1 MNEPRRL
8 GAAKTA
14 DASSNDKINW
24 HAINWHKVEREV
36 NRLQA
41 RIVEAEKTGNHRKVR
56 AFQHILTR
64 SYSAAALAVKKVTEN
79 TGKNTP
85 GIDNALWNTPR
96 KKAEGMQAIRKGRYK
111 AKPLRRVYIPKAN
124 GKRRPLGIPT
134 MLDRAKQA
142 LHLQALDPIAECRA
156 DPHSYGF
163 RKNRRCADAIEQCFW
178 MLASRYKPK
187 WILEADIE
195 ACFDKINHKWLL
207 DNIPMEKQVLKQW
220 LKAGYIDKRSFN
232 HTKEGT
238 PQGGIISPTLA
249 NMTLDGLDNLLRKYF
264 GNKVKY
270 VRYADDFILICQ
282 SKTRLE
288 NKVKPC
294 VEKFLAQRG
303 LKLSAT
309 KTKITHIDEGFDF
322 LGQNIRKYQGKLL
335 IKPSKSGIKK
345 LLEKVR
351 KAIKGNKAARPENM
365 ISILN
370 PILRGWGNYHR
381 YVVSKACFAKIDHD
395 IWQTIW
401 RWAKRRHPNKRP
413 KWIKAKY
420 FCKLGNRD
428 WIFFGVRRKKPIYLV
443 ALSSIPIRGHTK
455 ISASFNP
462 YDPTNKE
469 YMEKREEYFWR
480 NGFKGG
486 KKLQYLWL
494 RQQGK
499 CLNCG
504 MVLTEET
511 GWHVHHILPQAKGG
525 SDQLSNLQMFHPTCH
540 RQIHANPSLMLGIL
554 ENAL

>member
-14 DASSNDKINW
+14 DASLNVNIDW
-24 HAINWHKVEREV
+24 HAINWRKVECEV

-56 AFQHILTR
+56 ALQHILTR
-64 SYSAAALAVKKVTEN
+64 SHSAAALAVKKVTEN

-85 GIDNALWNTPR
+85 GIDNVLWNTPR
-96 KKAEGMQAIRKGRYK
+96 KKADGMRAIRKGQYK
-111 AKPLRRVYIPKAN
+111 AKPLRRIYIPKAN

-142 LHLQALDPIAECRA
+142 LYLFALDPIAECRA

-163 RKNRRCADAIEQCFW
+163 RKNRCCADAIEQCFW
-178 MLASRYKPK
+178 TLASRNRPK

-195 ACFDKINHKWLL
+195 ACFDKINHDWLL
-207 DNIPMEKQVLKQW
+207 ANIPMDKRILKQW
-220 LKAGYIDKRSFN
+220 LKAGYIDNKSFN
-232 HTKEGT
+232 HTEEGS
-238 PQGGIISPTLA
+238 PQGGIISPVLA

-270 VRYADDFILICQ
+270 IRYADDFVLISQ

-288 NKVKPC
+288 DKVKPC
-294 VEKFLAQRG
+294 IEKFLAQRG

-309 KTKITHIDEGFDF
+309 KTKITHIEEGFDF
-322 LGQNIRKYQGKLL
+322 LGQNVRKYQGKLL
-335 IKPSKSGIKK
+335 IKPSKASIKK
-345 LLEKVR
+345 FLGKVR
-351 KAIKGNKAARPENM
+351 KVIKENKMTHVENL
-365 ISILN
+365 INTLN

-381 YVVSKACFAKIDHD
+381 HVVSKTCFAKIDHR
-395 IWQTIW
+395 IWQATW

-420 FCKLGNRD
+420 YCKIRNRD
-428 WIFFGVRRKKPIYLV
+428 WIFFGKRKQPTYLF
-443 ALSSIPIRGHTK
+443 ALSSNLIRRHIK
-455 ISASFNP
+455 IAASFNP
-462 YDPTNKE
+462 YDLKE
-469 YMEKREEYFWR
+469 RRYAMKREEIAWR
-480 NGFKGG
+480 SGSKGG
-486 KKLQYLWL
+486 KTLQYLWL

-511 GWHVHHILPQAKGG
+511 GWHVHHILPRAKGG
-525 SDQLSNLQMFHPTCH
+525 NDSLSNLQMLHPNCH
-540 RQIHANPSLMLGIL
+540 RQIHANPISTPGVM
-554 ENAL
+554 NQTPY